1 MGGKQSLTRNLNG
14 AGKGDKMRPRLV
26 SAEQER
32 KNWEKIFGSKGSQK
46 ESQKEEGTKKDG

>member
-32 KNWEKIFGSKGSQK
+32 KNWEKIFGKPKAVGKPDSV
-46 ESQKEEGTKKDG
+46 EGTKEDG